1 MSFAEIAALT
11 IHDVKNSLAQL
22 AGQAEARGDAA
33 TLRIALNAS
42 EALTRL
48 LVFYKSEN
56 NILQLAVDAHVPADL
71 ITELA
76 TELVA
81 EHRDVSAISIIVDD
95 TAAPTLWHYD
105 KTLVR
110 MLLANA
116 IHNALRF
123 AQTCI
128 TISAREMDGFLEF
141 EVRDDGA
148 GYPENVLSDED
159 GSAAISEQGTGLGLL
174 LAKRVAQMHE
184 NAGQYG
190 EIRLFNDLGAVFVLR
205 LPS

>member
-33 TLRIALNAS
+33 TLQIALNAS

-48 LVFYKSEN
+48 LVFYKSES
-56 NILQLAVDAHVPADL
+56 NILKLAVEAHTPDDL
-71 ITELA
+71 I

-81 EHRDVSAISIIVDD
+81 EHKGLNAVSIIVNDD
-95 TAAPTLWHYD
+95 PAPALWHYD
-105 KTLVR
+105 KTLVH

-116 IHNALRF
+116 IHNAQRF
-123 AQTCI
+123 TQTSI
-128 TISAREMDGFLEF
+128 TISAREIDGFLEF

-148 GYPENVLSDED
+148 GYPENVLTDD
-159 GSAAISEQGTGLGLL
+159 DASATISQEGTGLGLRL
-174 LAKRVAQMHE
+174 SRRVAQMHE
-184 NAGQYG
+184 NAGQRG
-190 EIRLFNDLGAVFVLR
+190 EIRIFNDHGAVFVLR
-205 LPS
+205 LPN

>member
-33 TLRIALNAS
+33 TLQVALNAS

-48 LVFYKSEN
+48 LVFYKTET
-56 NILQLAVDAHVPADL
+56 NILELAINDHVPGDL

-76 TELVA
+76 A
-81 EHRDVSAISIIVDD
+81 EFKGLSTISIVVNDA
-95 TAAPTLWHYD
+95 AAPALWYYD
-105 KTLVR
+105 ASLVR

-116 IHNALRF
+116 IQNALRF
-123 AQTCI
+123 ARTRV
-128 TISAREMDGFLEF
+128 TISASENSGYLEF
-141 EVRDDGA
+141 TVHDDGV
-148 GYPENVLSDED
+148 GYSDSVLADED
-159 GSAAISEQGTGLGLL
+159 ASSSITPEGTGLGLR
-174 LAKRVAQMHE
+174 LAKRVATMHA

-190 EIRLFNDLGAVFVLR
+190 EILLSNDHGAVFILR
-205 LPS
+205 LPN

>member
-22 AGQAEARGDAA
+22 AGQAEARGDTA
-33 TLRIALNAS
+33 TLQIALNAS

-48 LVFYKSEN
+48 LVFYKSES
-56 NILQLAVDAHVPADL
+56 NILTLAIDAHVPCDL
-71 ITELA
+71 IL
-76 TELVA
+76 ELVA
-81 EHRDVSAISIIVDD
+81 EVRSANTISIIVDD
-95 TAAPTLWHYD
+95 GAAPALWHYD

-123 AQTCI
+123 AQKRI
-128 TISAREMDGFLEF
+128 TISAREIEGFLEF
-141 EVRDDGA
+141 EVHDDGA
-148 GYPENVLSDED
+148 GYPENVLACED
-159 GSAAISEQGTGLGLL
+159 ASAAISAEGTGLGLR

-184 NAGQYG
+184 NAGQRG
-190 EIRLFNDLGAVFVLR
+190 EIFLSNDQGAVFVLR
-205 LPS
+205 LPN

>member
-22 AGQAEARGDAA
+22 AGQAEARGDIA
-33 TLRIALNAS
+33 TLRTALNAS

-48 LVFYKSEN
+48 LIFYKSES
-56 NILQLAVDAHVPADL
+56 NILRLAIDAHVPADL
-71 ITELA
+71 IM
-76 TELVA
+76 ELVA
-81 EHRDVSAISIIVDD
+81 EHKNLSAVSIIVDD
-95 TAAPTLWHYD
+95 ATAPTLWHFD

-123 AQTCI
+123 TQTLI
-128 TISAREMDGFLEF
+128 TISAREMNGFLEF

-148 GYPENVLSDED
+148 GYPESVLADD
-159 GSAAISEQGTGLGLL
+159 HVSATITPDGTGLGLR

-184 NAGQYG
+184 NAGQHG
-190 EIRLFNDLGAVFVLR
+190 EIRLSNDHGAVFVLR
-205 LPS
+205 LPN

>member
-11 IHDVKNSLAQL
+11 IHDVKNNLAQL

-33 TLRIALNAS
+33 TLRTALNAS

-48 LVFYKSEN
+48 LVFYKSES
-56 NILQLAVDAHVPADL
+56 NILRLAVDAHTPADL
-71 ITELA
+71 IM
-76 TELVA
+76 ELVA
-81 EHRDVSAISIIVDD
+81 ELRNTSTMSIVVKDD
-95 TAAPTLWHYD
+95 NAPALWHYD
-105 KTLVR
+105 KTLVQ

-123 AQTCI
+123 AQSRI

-141 EVRDDGA
+141 EVHDDGA
-148 GYPENVLSDED
+148 GYPESVLADED
-159 GSAAISEQGTGLGLL
+159 ASAAITPEGTGLGLR
-174 LAKRVAQMHE
+174 LAMRVARMHE

-190 EIRLFNDLGAVFVLR
+190 EIRLFNDHGAVFVLR

>member
-22 AGQAEARGDAA
+22 AGQAEARGDLT
-33 TLRIALNAS
+33 TLQIALNAS

-48 LVFYKSEN
+48 LVFYKSES
-56 NILQLAVDAHVPADL
+56 NILRLAIDAHVPGDL
-71 ITELA
+71 IG
-76 TELVA
+76 ELVA
-81 EHRDVSAISIIVDD
+81 EQKKFSAASLIVNDD
-95 TAAPTLWHYD
+95 HAPPLWHFD

-123 AQTCI
+123 TQTLV

-148 GYPENVLSDED
+148 GYPESVLADED
-159 GSAAISEQGTGLGLL
+159 ASAAITPDGTGLGLR

-184 NAGQYG
+184 NGGQRG
-190 EIRLFNDLGAVFVLR
+190 EIRLFNDHGAVFVLR
-205 LPS
+205 LPN

>member
-33 TLRIALNAS
+33 TLQIALNAS

-48 LVFYKSEN
+48 LVFYKSES
-56 NILQLAVDAHVPADL
+56 NILKLAVEAHTPDDL
-71 ITELA
+71 I

-81 EHRDVSAISIIVDD
+81 EHKGLNAVSIIVNDD
-95 TAAPTLWHYD
+95 PALALWHYD
-105 KTLVR
+105 KTLVH

-116 IHNALRF
+116 IHNAQRF
-123 AQTCI
+123 TQTSI
-128 TISAREMDGFLEF
+128 TISAREIDGFLEF

-148 GYPENVLSDED
+148 GYPENVLTDD
-159 GSAAISEQGTGLGLL
+159 DASATISQEGTGLGLRL
-174 LAKRVAQMHE
+174 SRRVAQMHE
-184 NAGQYG
+184 NAGQRG
-190 EIRLFNDLGAVFVLR
+190 EIRIFNDHGAVFVLR
-205 LPS
+205 LPN

>member
-22 AGQAEARGDAA
+22 AGQAEARGDGA

-56 NILQLAVDAHVPADL
+56 NILQLAVEAHVPTDL
-71 ITELA
+71 I

-81 EHRDVSAISIIVDD
+81 EHKNLSAISIMLDD
-95 TAAPTLWHYD
+95 AGAPPLWHYD

-116 IHNALRF
+116 IDNALRF
-123 AQTCI
+123 TRTRI
-128 TISAREMDGFLEF
+128 TISAYEVDGFLEL

-148 GYPENVLSDED
+148 GYPESVLSDD
-159 GSAAISEQGTGLGLL
+159 DASAAISEQGTGLGLR

-184 NAGQYG
+184 NAGQHG
-190 EIRLFNDLGAVFVLR
+190 EIRLFNDHGAVFVLR
-205 LPS
+205 LPN

>member
-11 IHDVKNSLAQL
+11 IHDVKNNLAQL

-33 TLRIALNAS
+33 TLQTALNAS

-56 NILQLAVDAHVPADL
+56 NILRLAVDAHTPGDL
-71 ITELA
+71 IM
-76 TELVA
+76 ELVA
-81 EHRDVSAISIIVDD
+81 ELRGSSAISIVVNDD
-95 TAAPTLWHYD
+95 HAPPLWYFD

-123 AQTCI
+123 AQKRI
-128 TISAREMDGFLEF
+128 AISAREMDGFLEF
-141 EVRDDGA
+141 EVHDDGA
-148 GYPENVLSDED
+148 GYPESVLADED
-159 GSAAISEQGTGLGLL
+159 ASAAITPEGTGLGLR
-174 LAKRVAQMHE
+174 LAMRVARMHE

-190 EIRLFNDLGAVFVLR
+190 EIRLFNDHGAVFVLR

>member
-22 AGQAEARGDAA
+22 AGQAEARGDAL

-48 LVFYKSEN
+48 LVFYKSET
-56 NILQLAVDAHVPADL
+56 NILKLAIDAHVPADL
-71 ITELA
+71 II
-76 TELVA
+76 ELVA
-81 EHRDVSAISIIVDD
+81 EQKNLNTVSIAVDD
-95 TAAPTLWHYD
+95 DHAPALWYYD
-105 KTLVR
+105 KTLVH

-123 AQTCI
+123 TQTRI
-128 TISAREMDGFLEF
+128 TISAREIDGFLEF

-148 GYPENVLSDED
+148 GYPENILADED
-159 GSAAISEQGTGLGLL
+159 TSAAISPEGTGLGLRL
-174 LAKRVAQMHE
+174 SKRVAQMHE
-184 NAGQYG
+184 NAGQCG
-190 EIRLFNDLGAVFVLR
+190 EICLSNDHGAVFVLR
-205 LPS
+205 LPN

>member
-33 TLRIALNAS
+33 TLRTALNAS

-48 LVFYKSEN
+48 LVFYKSES
-56 NILQLAVDAHVPADL
+56 NILRLAVDAHAPADL
-71 ITELA
+71 IM
-76 TELVA
+76 ELVA
-81 EHRDVSAISIIVDD
+81 EQKNLGAISIVGNDD
-95 TAAPTLWHYD
+95 HAPALWYYD
-105 KTLVR
+105 KTLVH
-110 MLLANA
+110 MLMANA

-123 AQTCI
+123 TQTRI
-128 TISAREMDGFLEF
+128 TISVREIDGFLEF
-141 EVRDDGA
+141 EVRDDGQ
-148 GYPENVLSDED
+148 GYSENVLADED
-159 GSAAISEQGTGLGLL
+159 ASAAISPEGTGLGLR

-184 NAGQYG
+184 NAGQCG
-190 EIRLFNDLGAVFVLR
+190 EICLRNDQGAVFVLR

>member
-22 AGQAEARGDAA
+22 AGQAEARGDIA
-33 TLRIALNAS
+33 TLRTALNAS

-48 LVFYKSEN
+48 LIFYKSES
-56 NILQLAVDAHVPADL
+56 NILRLAIDAHVPADL
-71 ITELA
+71 IM
-76 TELVA
+76 ELVA
-81 EHRDVSAISIIVDD
+81 EHKNLSAVSILVDD
-95 TAAPTLWHYD
+95 AAAPTLWHFD

-110 MLLANA
+110 MLLENA

-123 AQTCI
+123 TQTLI
-128 TISAREMDGFLEF
+128 TISAREMNGFLEF

-148 GYPENVLSDED
+148 GYPESVLADD
-159 GSAAISEQGTGLGLL
+159 HASATITPDGTGLGLR

-184 NAGQYG
+184 NAGQHG
-190 EIRLFNDLGAVFVLR
+190 EIRLSNDHGAVFVLR
-205 LPS
+205 LPN